1 GGGGWGGIW
10 VGEPGASSA
19 FPAALSTV
27 DAAPLLCAGVT
38 TYNALRN
45 APLRA
50 GDLVAIQGVGGLGH
64 LGIQFARRMGFRTV
78 AIARGREKKKL
89 ATELGAH
96 SYIDSQEEDAAMALQ
111 RLGGAR
117 VILATAAS
125 TRSMGPLLPGLAA
138 RGRLIMVGASPEP
151 IEADPVQII
160 FGGRSIEG
168 SLTGTAIDAE
178 DVLSFSVLENIR
190 RMIETVPL
198 EQAANAYS
206 RMMEGKARFR
216 MVLTTGQ

>member
-1 GGGGWGGIW
+1 MTFPRPMRRRCSARASPPTMLCVMPRCGLAIW
-10 VGEPGASSA
+10 LRSRASAAWVILASSSRGA
-19 FPAALSTV
+19 WGSV
-27 DAAPLLCAGVT
+27 RSQSRG
-38 TYNALRN
+38 
-45 APLRA
+45 
-50 GDLVAIQGVGGLGH
+50 
-64 LGIQFARRMGFRTV
+64 
-78 AIARGREKKKL
+78 GREKKKL

-96 SYIDSQEEDAAMALQ
+96 SYINSQEEDAAMALQ

-151 IEADPVQII
+151 IEADPVQLI

-190 RMIETVPL
+190 PMIETVPL